1 MQRHV
6 LSLASALVF
15 ALASAEAGAAINLD
29 FNSLPSA
36 QGWSYIGL
44 NTSAPNENSVFSVSG
59 GVLTQNTIGVAS
71 YAPSSNRY
79 NLFDAL
85 TPGLDYTL
93 EVRAQLFQ
101 EQVYDANNH
110 WAFGAGFFDGT
121 GHAYGFS
128 LGDAGVKTD
137 WGYYAGVDTH
147 LAHTYRLVSHATG
160 VNAGS
165 AELWI
170 DGAFISQGNVGNY
183 GSCAPLGYLCNSV
196 YLGDGTSGP
205 NASGKYYSFS
215 MAPVPEAD
223 SYALMLIGIGLV
235 GLKLRRTESNAIHL

>member
-1 MQRHV
+1 MKA
-6 LSLASALVF
+6 LISLLTLTPTLVF
-15 ALASAEAGAAINLD
+15 ALSSVNASAAINLD
-29 FNSLPSA
+29 FTSLPSA
-36 QGWSYIGL
+36 QGWFYIGQ
-44 NTSAPNENSVFSVSG
+44 NTSATTESSVFSVSG
-59 GVLTQNTIGVAS
+59 GVLTQNTLGVVS

-85 TPGLDYTL
+85 TTGLDYTL
-93 EVRAQLFQ
+93 EVRAQLSQ
-101 EQVYDANNH
+101 EQYYDANNH

-121 GHAYGFS
+121 GAAYGFG

-137 WGYYAGVDTH
+137 WGFYTGIDTH
-147 LAHTYRLVSHATG
+147 DDHTYRLVSHA
-160 VNAGS
+160 ASASSPAS

-183 GSCAPLGYLCNSV
+183 GSCAPLGALCNSV

-215 MAPVPEAD
+215 MAPVPEPETWA
-223 SYALMLIGIGLV
+223 MLLAGLGLV
-235 GLKLRRTESNAIHL
+235 GFAARRRA